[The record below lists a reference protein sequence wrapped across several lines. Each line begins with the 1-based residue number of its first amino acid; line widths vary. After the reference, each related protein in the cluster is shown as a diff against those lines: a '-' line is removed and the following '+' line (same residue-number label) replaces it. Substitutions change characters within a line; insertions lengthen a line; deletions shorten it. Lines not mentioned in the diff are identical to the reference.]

1 MPETAINGY
10 TMYYEVHGEG
20 LPLVMV
26 HGGLGGGEGC
36 AAFVEHH
43 AAALAGKFQ
52 LVVYD
57 RRAAGRSSTPEEGY
71 SIPGFSDDLF
81 QLLGMLGVERAHI
94 LGSSAGGP
102 IALQFALDHPGMTD
116 TLILINTMS
125 YAQESERV
133 VRQRELDRLHEDAAA
148 GGQRVSAENALE
160 SRWHGM
166 RQQEPGRF
174 DRLLK
179 IHLERFEGVAKT
191 IQAYLDIR
199 DSLESR
205 LDEIAMPTLVA
216 HGDSDSRIAVECGR
230 QLHERIGGSELHIIP
245 GAEHGLM
252 SNEPALMRE
261 LVLGFLERRASPA
274 IVAGD

>member
-1 MPETAINGY
+1 MPETTINGY

-20 LPLVMV
+20 PPLVMI

-71 SIPGFSDDLF
+71 SIPSFSDDLF
-81 QLLGMLGVERAHI
+81 QLLGMLGVERAHM

-102 IALQFALDHPGMTD
+102 IALQFALDHPDMTD

-133 VRQRELDRLHEDAAA
+133 VRQRELDRLQEDAAA

-160 SRWHGM
+160 SRWPGM
-166 RQQEPGRF
+166 RQQEPERF

-179 IHLERFEGVAKT
+179 GHLERFEGVAKT
-191 IQAYLDIR
+191 IQAYLEIK

-230 QLHERIGGSELHIIP
+230 HLHERIGGSELHIIP

-274 IVAGD
+274 IVAGN

>member
-1 MPETAINGY
+1 MPETTINGY

-20 LPLVMV
+20 PPLVMI

-71 SIPGFSDDLF
+71 SIPSFSDDLF
-81 QLLGMLGVERAHI
+81 QLLGMLGVERAHM

-102 IALQFALDHPGMTD
+102 IALQFALDHPDMTD

-133 VRQRELDRLHEDAAA
+133 VRQRELDRLQEDAAA

-160 SRWHGM
+160 SRWPGM
-166 RQQEPGRF
+166 RQQEPERF
-174 DRLLK
+174 ARLLK

-230 QLHERIGGSELHIIP
+230 QLHGRIGGSELHIIP

-252 SNEPALMRE
+252 SNEPALMRD

-274 IVAGD
+274 IVAGN